1 MRGQYNSRA
10 CVERDL
16 LILWKMKEL
25 IQNKEI
31 TLETASEGGAIFC
44 DRRYDTVF
52 VYHNGAE
59 SCYAIRGF
67 RGVLRFNAQSS

>member
-1 MRGQYNSRA
+1 
-10 CVERDL
+10 
-16 LILWKMKEL
+16 MKEL
-25 IQNKEI
+25 IQNKGI

-59 SCYAIRGF
+59 SCYATRDF
-67 RGVLRFNAQSS
+67 RGALRV